1 VANNFETRI
10 LDEFTAIVGGAAAN
24 ISSLS
29 STSAGTGGG
38 AFSLSSV
45 FKSGFGLSPL
55 IGGIISLF
63 NGGDSEQPAP
73 LVKYQLPAALDI
85 RRAKAGSG
93 TYELDYDQAGNA
105 RTISGSVSN
114 SSQVTGQQVTVNI
127 QAMDARS
134 FLDRSNDI
142 AAAVRDAMLNLSSL
156 NDVIADL

>member
-1 VANNFETRI
+1 VASNFDKRM
-10 LDEFTAIVGGAAAN
+10 LDEFAALVGGAAAN
-24 ISSLS
+24 IGSMS
-29 STSAGTGGG
+29 STSGGSGGG
-38 AFSLSSV
+38 ALSAI

-55 IGGIISLF
+55 IGGLISLF
-63 NGGDSEQPAP
+63 GGGNSEETAP

-85 RRAKAGSG
+85 RRAQTGSG

-105 RTISGSVSN
+105 RAISGAGGNSN
-114 SSQVTGQQVTVNI
+114 QVAGQQVTVNI

>member
-1 VANNFETRI
+1 VASNFDTRI
-10 LDEFTAIVGGAAAN
+10 LGEFDAIMGRAN
-24 ISSLS
+24 VSSLS
-29 STSAGTGGG
+29 STSGG
-38 AFSLSSV
+38 AGASALSSV

-63 NGGDSEQPAP
+63 GGGNSEQPAP

-85 RRAKAGSG
+85 RRAQTGSG
-93 TYELDYDQAGNA
+93 THELDYDQAGNA
-105 RTISGSVSN
+105 RAISGTGSATQTV
-114 SSQVTGQQVTVNI
+114 GQQVTVNI